1 MQEAR
6 QSMAGAGMP
15 ERRSFSTGHPP
26 EYRQHIPMKS
36 IQHLLVGSDFSSS
49 SDSAIREGYRIAS
62 RVGARLSIIHV
73 VNREELRSFASSN
86 RADPDIILHG
96 VTERLENSVRD
107 LIGGPSEMVRC
118 EILVGNPFMEIAG
131 AVTDWNCDLV
141 LLGSRGYGGDEPGR
155 VGTVASK
162 CVRRL
167 PCPVLL
173 LRGRHQHA
181 FRKIVACVDF
191 SENSREALRHAFQL
205 ARTDG
210 ASLEVLHVDPSRHH
224 IMTDFGSFSL
234 SHTVPS
240 EEALQNARKALES
253 FVRTVGD
260 DHIADLAYTTC
271 IMEGAPVAQTIARHL
286 RDRDADL
293 AVVGTQGRG
302 RLLTVFLGTTAEAL
316 IHDSPCSIL
325 AVKPAKITDDLEA
338 AETQTETDALEEIRA
353 ATKQPAR

>member
-1 MQEAR
+1 MK
-6 QSMAGAGMP
+6 GI
-15 ERRSFSTGHPP
+15 
-26 EYRQHIPMKS
+26 QHI
-36 IQHLLVGSDFSSS
+36 LVGTDFTSS

-62 RVGARLSIIHV
+62 TLGARLTITHV
-73 VNREELRSFASSN
+73 VNEEDLHSFASRN
-86 RADPDIILHG
+86 QADSATILHG
-96 VTERLENSVRD
+96 AMERLESSVHD
-107 LIGGPSEMVRC
+107 LINDPPDFVRC

-131 AVTDWNCDLV
+131 AVADWQCDLV
-141 LLGSRGYGGDEPGR
+141 LLGSRGYGGDEQGR

-173 LRGRHQHA
+173 LRSRQQHA
-181 FRKIVACVDF
+181 FKTIVACVDF
-191 SENSREALRHAFQL
+191 SENSREALRYAFLL

-240 EEALQNARKALES
+240 EEARENAQKALES
-253 FVRTVGD
+253 FVATIGESFTGE
-260 DHIADLAYTTC
+260 IPFTTR

-286 RDRDADL
+286 TNETADL

-302 RLLTVFLGTTAEAL
+302 RMLTVFLGTTAEAL

-325 AVKPAKITDDLEA
+325 AVKPAKITDDLEDVDA
-338 AETQTETDALEEIRA
+338 DADTDALEEIRA
-353 ATKQPAR
+353 TRKAPAD